1 LTTAA
6 SIWVT
11 AALGIVCG
19 IGAWQIAGIATTLL
33 LLLLSV
39 GGSIERTLHRRWLRK
54 SPEEQAAV
62 MRHDE

>member
-1 LTTAA
+1 MTD
-6 SIWVT
+6 
-11 AALGIVCG
+11 CG
-19 IGAWQIAGIATTLL
+19 YCHRPAL

-39 GGSIERTLHRRWLRK
+39 GGSIECALHRRWLRK